1 MCAEERGDGKQLGAC
16 CNKCLSQLLLSKV
29 HNIAVS
35 SKGNL
40 SSRGCLTNN
49 IRIVEVFLARTT
61 SNLHYREFIEVFLSL
76 SIIYILKRFEDVLSR
91 LH

>member
-1 MCAEERGDGKQLGAC
+1 MCGEERGDGKQLDGC
-16 CNKCLSQLLLSKV
+16 CDKRLSQLFLSKV

-49 IRIVEVFLARTT
+49 IRTVEVFLARTA
-61 SNLHYREFIEVFLSL
+61 SNLHYREFIEIFLSL
-76 SIIYILKRFEDVLSR
+76 SIMDILKRSEDVLSR